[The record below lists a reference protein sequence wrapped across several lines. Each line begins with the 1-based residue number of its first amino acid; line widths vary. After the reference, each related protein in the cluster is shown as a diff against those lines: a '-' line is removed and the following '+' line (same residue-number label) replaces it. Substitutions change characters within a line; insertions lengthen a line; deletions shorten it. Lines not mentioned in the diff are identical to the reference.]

1 MKVLIA
7 PDSFKECLS
16 AAEVAEAMAAGVRA
30 AVVGAAI
37 DLCPMADGG
46 EGTVSAMVAATG
58 GEVRTV
64 EVSGPLGETVQ
75 ASFGLLGP
83 SGAAAAGPAAG
94 RTAVIEMAAASG
106 LDLVSPPRR
115 NPMLTTTYGTGE
127 LILAALGAAAA
138 EVVIGIGGSATVDG
152 GCGCAQALGVRFT
165 DAKGLPC
172 PCGLVGGGLTI
183 VQHIDLSRRDPRIAA
198 ACLRVA
204 CDVTNPLTG
213 PEGAAAWYGPQKGA
227 TPEMVDLL
235 EAGLGHLAAVI
246 RRDLGLDIEH
256 VPGAGAA
263 GGLGAGLVA
272 FAGARLQRGVEIVA
286 EAVDLA
292 RRLEGA
298 DLCITGEGR
307 FDRQSLSGKTAV
319 GVARLASARGVP
331 VVCIPGQA
339 EAGVD
344 HGGLFADVRPL
355 SAGGVAPT
363 EAMARVRELLTQRT
377 AEAVAAFVRGIL

>member
-16 AAEVAEAMAAGVRA
+16 AVEVAEAMAAGVRA
-30 AVVGAAI
+30 AVGGAAI

-46 EGTVSAMVAATG
+46 EGTVSAMAAATG
-58 GEVRTV
+58 GDIRTV
-64 EVSGPLGETVQ
+64 EVSGPLGEPVE
-75 ASFGLLGP
+75 ACFGLLGQ
-83 SGAAAAGPAAG
+83 SGTAAGGPSAG

-106 LDLVSPPRR
+106 LDLIEPRRR

-127 LILAALGAAAA
+127 LILAALDATAAD
-138 EVVIGIGGSATVDG
+138 VVIGIGGSATVDG
-152 GCGCAQALGVRFT
+152 GCGCAQAIGVRFT
-165 DAKGLPC
+165 NAAGEAC
-172 PCGLVGGGLTI
+172 PCGLTGGGLVNI
-183 VQHIDLSRRDPRIAA
+183 RHVDVSGRDPRIAA
-198 ACLRVA
+198 ARIRVA

-213 PEGAAAWYGPQKGA
+213 PDGAAAVYGPQKGA
-227 TPEMVDLL
+227 TGPMVVVL
-235 EAGLGHLAAVI
+235 EYGLANVAEVI
-246 RRDLGLDIEH
+246 RRDLGLDVEH

-272 FAGARLQRGVEIVA
+272 FAGAELRRGVEIVA
-286 EAVDLA
+286 EAVGLS

-298 DLCITGEGR
+298 DLCITGEGK

-331 VVCIPGQA
+331 VVCIAGQA

-344 HGGLFADVRPL
+344 HGQLFADVRPL
-355 SAGGVAPT
+355 AAGDIKPAD
-363 EAMARVRELLTQRT
+363 AMAHARELLTRRA
-377 AEAVAAFVRGIL
+377 AEAVAAFVRGVL